1 MKLRLG
7 NKLTVLLCMFG
18 LLLGGFASYY
28 SLSSSKQIL
37 IAAAKR
43 DLLLANQVLGRNLQI
58 SLESFA
64 SDLKVLSAQSQPVE
78 VLQDVPNNSKEIAEL
93 ATLFSSML
101 NAHPEYQRIRLIEAK
116 NYGLERINVDRQGIV
131 ASSALQEKG
140 HLPYVFKTL
149 KLLPGQQFFSEIAPS
164 RLDPEKAL
172 TLHIASP
179 IWANEP
185 RAVGVIVLSIDVKA
199 LFSRLKR
206 ELPDY
211 YQLFLANSQGE
222 LLLNPE
228 RNQSQDQGSVAML
241 QAQLPEILALL
252 SGKSSSM
259 LGVLPAKRKQPTR
272 LAAFTTISIEAESNH
287 LLLGLAV
294 PEKHIL
300 QASQAL
306 DQRLIQIIAA
316 LGLITL
322 ILSLWLARQMI
333 RPLNQI
339 GLAIAHFSQDLS
351 LQPLPTE
358 RGDELGKLA
367 RDIRAMQEKIL
378 AQIIELNTNQ
388 QELQRMA
395 HNDPLTGLPNRRLF
409 FDRLEHAI
417 SNAERSGKLLG
428 LLYVDLD
435 HFKEINDNHGHAAGD
450 EVLSNVAHL
459 LVSVTRSGDTVARLG
474 GDEFVILFD
483 EVESRATLMA
493 IAQKLLS
500 LLQNRLLIDGKDLQ
514 VRASLGISLYP
525 QDGSDAQTLLQNADR
540 AMYNSKRSGRN
551 TVTSSHVT

>member
-1 MKLRLG
+1 M
-7 NKLTVLLCMFG
+7 
-18 LLLGGFASYY
+18 
-28 SLSSSKQIL
+28 
-37 IAAAKR
+37 
-43 DLLLANQVLGRNLQI
+43 
-58 SLESFA
+58 
-64 SDLKVLSAQSQPVE
+64 
-78 VLQDVPNNSKEIAEL
+78 
-93 ATLFSSML
+93 
-101 NAHPEYQRIRLIEAK
+101 
-116 NYGLERINVDRQGIV
+116 
-131 ASSALQEKG
+131 
-140 HLPYVFKTL
+140 
-149 KLLPGQQFFSEIAPS
+149 
-164 RLDPEKAL
+164 
-172 TLHIASP
+172 
-179 IWANEP
+179 
-185 RAVGVIVLSIDVKA
+185 LSINVKA
-199 LFSRLKR
+199 LLSRLKR

-300 QASQAL
+300 QASQASQAL

-483 EVESRATLMA
+483 EVESRETLMA

-514 VRASLGISLYP
+514 VRASLGVSLYP

>member
-1 MKLRLG
+1 MKLSLG
-7 NKLTVLLCMFG
+7 NKLTVLLCLFG
-18 LLLGGFASYY
+18 LLLSGLASYY

-43 DLLLANQVLGRNLQI
+43 DRLVANQVLGRNLQI

-64 SDLKVLSAQSQPVE
+64 NDLKVLSAQSQPVD
-78 VLQDVPNNSKEIAEL
+78 VLQDAPSSSSEALEL
-93 ATLFSSML
+93 ARLFTSML

-116 NYGLERINVDRQGIV
+116 NHGLERINVDRHGIT

-140 HLPYVFKTL
+140 HFPYVFKTL
-149 KLLPGQQFFSEIAPS
+149 KLVPGQQFFSEIAPS
-164 RLDPEKAL
+164 RLDPDKVL

-179 IWANEP
+179 IWTDDQQ
-185 RAVGVIVLSIDVKA
+185 VLGLIVLSINVKK
-199 LFSRLKR
+199 LFNRLQR

-228 RNQSQDQGSVAML
+228 RNKSQTRSQGPSVMI
-241 QAQLPEILALL
+241 QTQLPELLALL
-252 SGKSSSM
+252 EGQSGNM
-259 LGVLPAKRKQPTR
+259 LSTLPAKREQPNR
-272 LAAFTTISIEAESNH
+272 LAAFTTVSIEAESKH

-294 PEKHIL
+294 PEEHIL
-300 QASQAL
+300 AASREL
-306 DQRLIQIIAA
+306 DQRLIQIIMA
-316 LGLITL
+316 LSLITL
-322 ILSLWLARQMI
+322 LLSLWLARNMI

-339 GLAIAHFSQDLS
+339 GVAIAHFSEDLS

-367 RDIRAMQEKIL
+367 RNIRAMQEKIL
-378 AQIIELNTNQ
+378 TQIIELNTNQ

-409 FDRLEHAI
+409 FDRLQHAI
-417 SNAERSGKLLG
+417 NNAERNGKLLG

-435 HFKEINDNHGHAAGD
+435 HFKEINDTHGHAAGD
-450 EVLSNVAHL
+450 EVLDNIAHL
-459 LVSVTRSGDTVARLG
+459 LASVTRSGDTVARLG
-474 GDEFVILFD
+474 GDEFVILFE
-483 EVESRATLMA
+483 EVESRATLLG
-493 IAQKLLS
+493 IAQKLLA

-514 VRASLGISLYP
+514 VRASLGISIYP
-525 QDGSDAQTLLQNADR
+525 QDGRDAQTLLQNADR
-540 AMYNSKRSGRN
+540 AMYSSKRSGRN
-551 TVTSSHVT
+551 TITSA

>member
-1 MKLRLG
+1 
-7 NKLTVLLCMFG
+7 MFG
-18 LLLGGFASYY
+18 LLLGGIASYY

-58 SLESFA
+58 SLENFA
-64 SDLKVLSAQSQPVE
+64 RDLKVLSDQSQPVE
-78 VLQDVPNNSKEIAEL
+78 VLQDMPNNSKEVEEL
-93 ATLFSSML
+93 ARLFTSML
-101 NAHPEYQRIRLIEAK
+101 DAHPEYQRIRLIEAK

-131 ASSALQEKG
+131 ASTALQEKG
-140 HLPYVFKTL
+140 HIPYVFKTL
-149 KLLPGQQFFSEIAPS
+149 KLSPGQQFFSEITPS
-164 RLDPEKAL
+164 RLDPDKAL

-179 IWANEP
+179 IWTNEH
-185 RAVGVIVLSIDVKA
+185 RAVGVIVLSIDVKT

-211 YQLFLANSQGE
+211 YQFFLANSQGE

-228 RNQSQDQGSVAML
+228 REQSQDQGSIAML
-241 QAQLPEILALL
+241 QAQLPEILTLL
-252 SGKSSSM
+252 SGKSSNM
-259 LGVLPAKRKQPTR
+259 LGILPAKREQPSR

-378 AQIIELNTNQ
+378 AQIIQLNTNQ

-395 HNDPLTGLPNRRLF
+395 HIDPLTGLPNRRLF

-435 HFKEINDNHGHAAGD
+435 HFKEINDTHGHAAGD

-483 EVESRATLMA
+483 EVESRATLLG

-525 QDGSDAQTLLQNADR
+525 HDGSDAQTLLQNADR
-540 AMYNSKRSGRN
+540 AMYSSKRSGRN
-551 TVTSSHVT
+551 TITSSHIT